1 MKPEPRKPDSNKN
14 VELRPLL
21 GELDRRLEADEPA
34 IGCFKSCL
42 IQGASQ
48 LETAFLAGSPVEPLV
63 CGRARLVDEVLLRA
77 WAYHTGQPSELSLV
91 AVGGYGRGELHPAS
105 DIDVMVLAPEGG
117 ASPWRE
123 QLEAFFTFLWDIG
136 LEVGQSVRTVG
147 QCEQEAAADITVAT
161 TLMESRLLTGS
172 AEQLGKMQA
181 RTAPDRI
188 WPSAEFFAA
197 KRKEQLERHHRYHDT
212 AYNLEP
218 NVKGGPGGLRD
229 IQIIGWVAKR
239 HFAADTL
246 DELVSHGFLNRKEL
260 RRLRACQSFLWTV
273 RFALHV
279 FTGRREDRLLF
290 DHQTRIAELLD
301 YEDASNSLAVEQFMQ
316 RYYRTV
322 KELSR
327 LNEMLLQLFEEAIL
341 LDPDA
346 PPTPLNARFQVRNGY
361 LEIRYEDAFL
371 ESPSSLLEM
380 FSLLQQHPE
389 LKGVS
394 ANTIRELRDA
404 LGSVDEEF
412 RQSPRNH
419 RLFMDILRAPLGV
432 THELRRMNLYGVIGR
447 YIPAFERVVGRMQ
460 YDLFHAY
467 TVDEHTMFVVSNL
480 RRFALQRFDH
490 EYPVCSQV
498 MQELPK
504 PELAYLAGLFHDIG
518 KGRGG
523 DHSALG
529 SVIAEAFCLEQGL
542 SRYEARLVA
551 WLVSHHLVLSTT
563 AQKKDIAD
571 PDVIHEFALTV
582 GDQVHLDFLY
592 LLTVADVRG
601 TNPKLWNS
609 WKANLFEEL
618 YKRTKVVLRRG
629 LENPID
635 REELIA
641 DHKRQALELLA
652 NSGVAG
658 PDHAAVWE
666 GFSDDYF
673 LTHSP
678 EEITWHTQLLAEH
691 EHDKGEIRVAVRDV
705 PQRGGMSVVVYAPSQ
720 FITFAPVTGALDELG
735 LSIHDA
741 RLAPAGSGYTLS
753 SYAVLERADCLASSE
768 LRLEEIRA
776 GVKNAIE
783 RFDINAPQI
792 SRRVPRQVRMFSTLT
807 RIEFSNDKAHARTVM
822 ELVTGDRPGLASR
835 VGRVMV
841 SLGIRVLNAKI
852 STVGERAED
861 VFFLCD
867 RKQRPLT
874 MELREIL
881 KQRLLEELDDG
892 PKRPAPAN
900 PNLEN

>member
-136 LEVGQSVRTVG
+136 LEVGQSVRTVA

-841 SLGIRVLNAKI
+841 ALGIRVLNAKI

-874 MELREIL
+874 MELRETL

-892 PKRPAPAN
+892 PKRPTAAN
-900 PNLEN
+900 PNLAN

>member
-21 GELDRRLEADEPA
+21 AELDRRLEADEPA

-136 LEVGQSVRTVG
+136 LEVGQSVRTVA
-147 QCEQEAAADITVAT
+147 QCEQEAAADISVAT

-841 SLGIRVLNAKI
+841 ALGIRVLNAKI

-874 MELREIL
+874 MELRETL

-892 PKRPAPAN
+892 PKRPAAAN
-900 PNLEN
+900 PNLAN

>member
-1 MKPEPRKPDSNKN
+1 MGSTARKKDIDPEGKLRALLGGLDQGLAAGEPATACFKRCLEKVSSHLESAFLERTP
-14 VELRPLL
+14 VEL
-21 GELDRRLEADEPA
+21 
-34 IGCFKSCL
+34 
-42 IQGASQ
+42 
-48 LETAFLAGSPVEPLV
+48 LV
-63 CGRARLVDEVLLRA
+63 AARARMVDEVLLRA
-77 WAYHTGQPSELSLV
+77 WSHHLGQPPELSLV

-105 DIDVMVLAPEGG
+105 DIDVMVLTPETG
-117 ASPWRE
+117 ADPWSR

-136 LEVGQSVRTVG
+136 LEVGQSVRSVA
-147 QCEQEAAADITVAT
+147 QCEQEAAADVTVAT

-172 AEQLGKMQA
+172 LEGFQQMLE
-181 RTAPDRI
+181 RTGPDRI
-188 WPSAEFFAA
+188 WSSRDFFAA
-197 KRKEQLERHHRYHDT
+197 KRKEQLQRHHRYYDT

-239 HFAADTL
+239 HFGAETL
-246 DELVSHGFLNRKEL
+246 DELVSQGFLTRKEL
-260 RRLRACQSFLWTV
+260 RRLRAGQTFLWTV
-273 RFALHV
+273 RFALHI
-279 FTGRREDRLLF
+279 FTKRREDRLLF

-341 LDPDA
+341 LDPEA
-346 PPTPLNARFQVRNGY
+346 PPSPINANFQVRNGY
-361 LEIRYEDAFL
+361 LEIRYEDVFL
-371 ESPSSLLEM
+371 ESPSALLEM

-394 ANTIRELRDA
+394 ANTIREVRDA
-404 LGSVDEEF
+404 LSSVDEEF

-490 EYPVCSQV
+490 EFPACSAI
-498 MQELPK
+498 MQNLPK

-523 DHSALG
+523 NHSELG
-529 SVIAEAFCLEQGL
+529 AAIAEAFCLEQGL

-551 WLVSHHLVLSTT
+551 WLVSHHLLLSTT
-563 AQKKDIAD
+563 AQKKDISD
-571 PDVIHEFALTV
+571 PTVIHEFALTI
-582 GDQVHLDFLY
+582 GDQVHLDYLY

-635 REELIA
+635 RDELIA
-641 DHKRQALELLA
+641 DHKQQALALLA
-652 NSGVAG
+652 DTPTSQA
-658 PDHAAVWE
+658 DQDQVWE
-666 GFSDDYF
+666 GLNDEYF

-678 EEITWHTQLLAEH
+678 EEICWHTQLLAEQQDRQ
-691 EHDKGEIRVAVRDV
+691 DKIRVAVRDM
-705 PQRGGMSVVVYAPSQ
+705 PQRGGISVVVYAPSQ
-720 FITFAPVTGALDELG
+720 VITFAPVTGALDDLG

-741 RLAPAGSGYTLS
+741 RLAPAGGGYTLS
-753 SYAVLERADCLASSE
+753 SYVVLEQSVTVGEKE

-776 GVKNAIE
+776 GMHDAIQ
-783 RFDINAPQI
+783 RFDIDAPRVA
-792 SRRVPRQVRMFSTLT
+792 RRVPRQVRMFSTPT
-807 RIEFSNDKAHARTVM
+807 RVEFSDDKAHARTVM

-835 VGRVMV
+835 VGRVML
-841 SLGIRVLNAKI
+841 SLGIRLINAKI

-874 MELREIL
+874 LELREKL
-881 KQRLLEELDDG
+881 RQGLLDELDD
-892 PKRPAPAN
+892 RPVSRP
-900 PNLEN
+900 

>member
-1 MKPEPRKPDSNKN
+1 MKPEPRKPDFNKH

-136 LEVGQSVRTVG
+136 LEVGQSVRTVA
-147 QCEQEAAADITVAT
+147 QCEQEAAADISVAT

-841 SLGIRVLNAKI
+841 ALGIRVLNAKI

-874 MELREIL
+874 MELRETL

-892 PKRPAPAN
+892 PKRPAAAN
-900 PNLEN
+900 PNLAN

>member
-136 LEVGQSVRTVG
+136 LEVGQSVRTVA
-147 QCEQEAAADITVAT
+147 QCEQEAAADISVAT

-768 LRLEEIRA
+768 FRLEEIRA

-841 SLGIRVLNAKI
+841 ALGIRVLNAKI

-874 MELREIL
+874 MELRETL

-892 PKRPAPAN
+892 PKRPAAAN
-900 PNLEN
+900 PNLAN

>member
-1 MKPEPRKPDSNKN
+1 MKPEPRKPDFNKH

-21 GELDRRLEADEPA
+21 AELDRRLEADEPA

-63 CGRARLVDEVLLRA
+63 RGRASLVDEVLLRA

-136 LEVGQSVRTVG
+136 LEVGQSVRTVA
-147 QCEQEAAADITVAT
+147 QCEQEAAADISVAT

-239 HFAADTL
+239 HFAAETL

-841 SLGIRVLNAKI
+841 ALGIRVLNAKI

-874 MELREIL
+874 MELRETL

-892 PKRPAPAN
+892 PKRPAAAN
-900 PNLEN
+900 PNLAN